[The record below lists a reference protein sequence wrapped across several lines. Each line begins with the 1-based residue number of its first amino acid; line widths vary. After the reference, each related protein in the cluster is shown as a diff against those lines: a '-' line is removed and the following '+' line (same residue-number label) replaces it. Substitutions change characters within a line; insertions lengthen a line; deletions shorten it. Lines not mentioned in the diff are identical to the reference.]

1 VSDGHAKKE
10 GDIPS
15 RVLFMLVNGSRA
27 SLISRTTFVF
37 LSMTGKIRVNLAM
50 CPGYHD
56 FGGGTR
62 TPAIPGAQTTSR
74 VGEGRVEVIIFSNGR
89 PSWKRAAAK
98 HR

>member
-1 VSDGHAKKE
+1 MAKKKEGVCSRHSYSKGNDHLSDGHAKKL

-15 RVLFMLVNGSRA
+15 RVLFILVNGSRA

-37 LSMTGKIRVNLAM
+37 FSMTGKIRVNLAM

-62 TPAIPGAQTTSR
+62 TPAIPGAQKTS
-74 VGEGRVEVIIFSNGR
+74 
-89 PSWKRAAAK
+89 
-98 HR
+98 